1 MQTNNIV
8 SPPMIA
14 CALSICFCI
23 YFLTPSP
30 GYGLSIGEEREF
42 GEELLYTMKRH
53 YHIFDQLDI
62 VQYFDTLGK
71 EILTKSGPQFFN
83 YKFII
88 VESQEFNAFA
98 APSGLIFLYSGLLDK
113 IENENELTSVMA
125 HEIGHVTNRH
135 IAERLEQNK
144 KINAITM
151 ALALAGLAAGD
162 PSLSQ
167 GIFTGVMAGGQTM
180 SLSYSRQH
188 EEEADRYSYDL
199 MKSLHR
205 NPAAMEKMLEIM
217 QRIVRYRSD
226 QIPQYLLTHP
236 NPEQRL
242 VYIQSLLD
250 FDSQRQTLADYNPVN
265 NLPFI
270 RIKYRIRVT
279 SDETTKNRDY
289 FLAKLA
295 GAAGNDERMLAKY
308 GLALL
313 DAKERNF
320 TKALSTLDIIRSTY
334 PNWNIILADIA
345 LVYEQAG
352 QQTEALKLLRMA
364 ENKDPNDMYIT
375 FNLARLQAKNSMN
388 QEAKNLFMK
397 VIDQFPYNTKV
408 YYELGRLESHN
419 GTKGN
424 TMYYLGKHYMLEG
437 RFKLAQH
444 NLQQAVN
451 DSTTDDNYREDAKEL
466 LKLEKHLNN

>member
-1 MQTNNIV
+1 MRTNNIV
-8 SPPMIA
+8 SPPVLA
-14 CALSICFCI
+14 CAFSLCFCI

-53 YHIFDQLDI
+53 YNIFDQLDI

-98 APSGLIFLYSGLLDK
+98 APSGLIFLYSGLLEK

-167 GIFTGVMAGGQTM
+167 GIFTGAMAGGQAI

-199 MKSLHR
+199 MKNLHR

-250 FDSQRQTLADYNPVN
+250 LDIKGQTLSDYNPVN
-265 NLPFI
+265 NLPFL
-270 RIKYRIRVT
+270 RIKYRIRAS
-279 SDETTKNRDY
+279 SDETAKNREY

-295 GAAGNDERMLAKY
+295 GAGGNDERMLAQY

-320 TKALSTLDIIRSTY
+320 PKALSTLNTIRSTY
-334 PNWNIILADIA
+334 PNWNIILADMA
-345 LVYEQAG
+345 LVHEQAG
-352 QQTEALKLLRMA
+352 QQAEGIKLLRTA
-364 ENKDPNDMYIT
+364 EKNDPYDMYVA
-375 FNLARLQAKNSMN
+375 FHMARLLAKNGMN
-388 QEAKNLFMK
+388 QEAKNLFLK
-397 VIDQFPYNTKV
+397 IIDRFPYNTKV
-408 YYELGRLESHN
+408 YYELGRLESHS

-444 NLQQAVN
+444 NLQQAVD
-451 DSTTDDNYREDAKEL
+451 DSSTDPNCREDAKEL
-466 LKLEKHLNN
+466 LELQKRLNN